1 MRYLPLTA
9 DDREAMLAAIGVKS
23 IDDLFVD
30 VPEAA
35 RREGFVDL
43 PRVAGE
49 LEVERALSKM
59 AGRNVAAGSA
69 PFFCGAGAY
78 KHHVP
83 ATVDH
88 IIQRS
93 EFLTSYTPYQPE
105 IAQGTLQYL
114 YEFQTQVANLTGMPV
129 ANASLYDGST
139 AMAEGVLMATRV
151 TRRNKAVISG
161 GVHPHYVRATETVVH
176 AVGVETEAL
185 PAAVDAEAAVID
197 AIGPDTACVV
207 VQTPNVFGTATDVT
221 KIAEAAH
228 AAGALLIVVVTE
240 AVSMGLLKS
249 PGEMGA
255 DIVAAEGQS
264 IGNALNFG
272 GPYVGLFAAREK
284 LIRQMPGRLTGETV
298 DADGERGF
306 VLTLSTREQHI
317 RRDKATSNIC
327 TNSGLCTLA
336 FTIHM
341 SLLGETGL
349 RKLALL
355 NHEKAVA
362 TRDALAA
369 IPGVEILT
377 PRFFNEFAVRLPKN
391 AAEVVQ
397 TLADHHLLAGVP
409 YSRLAPDAGM
419 DDVLLVA
426 ATETTLDA
434 DIQILDKSLTKV
446 LGA

>member
-1 MRYLPLTA
+1 MRYLPLTP

-30 VPEAA
+30 VPAAA
-35 RREGFVDL
+35 RLDGPVDL

-49 LEVERALSKM
+49 LEVERALGALAAKNAT
-59 AGRNVAAGSA
+59 AGNV

-161 GVHPHYVRATETVVH
+161 GVHPHYVKATETVVH
-176 AVGVETEAL
+176 AVGVETQAL

-197 AIGPDTACVV
+197 QIGPDTACVV
-207 VQTPNVFGTATDVT
+207 VQTPNIFGTATDVT

-272 GPYVGLFAAREK
+272 GPYVGLFATRDK
-284 LIRQMPGRLTGETV
+284 LVRQMPGRLTGETV

-336 FTIHM
+336 FSIHM

-349 RKLALL
+349 RRLALL

-362 TRDALAA
+362 TRDAVAA
-369 IPGVEILT
+369 IPGVEVLT
-377 PRFFNEFAVRLPKN
+377 PRFFNEFAVKLPKP
-391 AAEVVQ
+391 AAEVVEQ
-397 TLADHHLLAGVP
+397 LANHHILAGVP

-419 DDVLLVA
+419 DDVLLIA

-434 DIQILDKSLTKV
+434 DIQILAKTLAKV
-446 LGA
+446 LAN

>member
-1 MRYLPLTA
+1 MRYLPLTP
-9 DDREAMLAAIGVKS
+9 DDRTAMLAAIGVKS

-30 VPEAA
+30 VPQSA

-49 LEVERALSKM
+49 MEVERALSAL
-59 AGRNVAAGSA
+59 AGRNVAAGSV

-78 KHHVP
+78 RHHVP

-88 IIQRS
+88 VIQRS

-114 YEFQTQVANLTGMPV
+114 YEFQTQVANLTGMEV

-161 GVHPHYVRATETVVH
+161 GVHPHYVQATETVVH
-176 AVGVETEAL
+176 AVGVETQVLA
-185 PAAVDAEAAVID
+185 AAVDAEAAVID
-197 AIGPDTACVV
+197 QIGPDTACVV

-264 IGNALNFG
+264 IGNALNYG
-272 GPYVGLFAAREK
+272 GPYIGLFACREK
-284 LIRQMPGRLTGETV
+284 LIRQMPGRLCGETV

-327 TNSGLCTLA
+327 TNSGLCCLA
-336 FTIHM
+336 FSIHM
-341 SLLGETGL
+341 TLLGETGL
-349 RKLALL
+349 RRLALL
-355 NHEKAVA
+355 NHETAVA

-369 IPGVEILT
+369 IPGVEVLT
-377 PRFFNEFAVRLPKN
+377 GRFFNEFAVKLPK
-391 AAEVVQ
+391 AAAAVVE
-397 TLADHHLLAGVP
+397 TLAGQGVLAGVP
-409 YSRLAPDAGM
+409 YSRLAPEAGM

-426 ATETTLDA
+426 ATETTTAA
-434 DIQILDKSLTKV
+434 DIKNLAAALTRV
-446 LGA
+446 LAA